1 MHMAP
6 WKLLG
11 GWARRSVELAKKLR
25 RPPSDHSGS
34 AVIVIEAAPGEV
46 IDKIT
51 ILEIKSE
58 RISDPDKLSNVRRE
72 LDALRAVRNRSIAP
86 SETLTALAAEL
97 RRANE
102 VIWDVEDEIRRCERA
117 SDFGPRFVKLAR
129 AVYKKNDERAAIKR
143 KINDLLRSRIIEEK
157 SYDGNPGE

>member
-1 MHMAP
+1 MHMAL

-25 RPPSDHSGS
+25 RPPSDRSGS
-34 AVIVIEAAPGEV
+34 VAIVIEAAPGEV

-72 LDALRAVRNRSIAP
+72 LDALRAVCDRSISP
-86 SETLTALAAEL
+86 SATLTALAAEL
-97 RRANE
+97 RGVNE
-102 VIWDVEDEIRRCERA
+102 VVWDVEDEIRRCERA
-117 SDFGPRFVKLAR
+117 SEFGPRFVELAR
-129 AVYKKNDERAAIKR
+129 SVYKKNDERAAIKR
-143 KINDLLRSRIIEEK
+143 RINELLRSRIIEEK
-157 SYDGNPGE
+157 SYVSNPGE